1 MTTYPRVV
9 TAIASG
15 FTVAMLCAGP
25 VPALGQTTTTSTI
38 RDAATGK
45 LQPPQLPSLTGS
57 KTAPF
62 ISSGTLV
69 TAIEALTLG
78 AADDRQEAA
87 DANSPD
93 DLGAP
98 NLGINPGT
106 LGCSRRNAGESG
118 TRVNQDCTFRRQ
130 AEEMIAVN
138 PMRSGNLLAGQ
149 NDSRVGFNQC
159 GIDFSR
165 DNGEHWGDLLPPF
178 RQRLN
183 NPASET
189 PTTGD
194 PNSHTI
200 HGAPGTNHT
209 YDAAS
214 DPGPAFDSAGRG
226 FFSCVAFDINSN
238 ASLLYVVASPLG
250 ADGSFFFNI
259 ATAGRN
265 YIVVEDNDPTVFHD
279 KPFITADVYAGSP
292 NRDNV
297 YATWTVFNL
306 TPTGGYR
313 SSPIYGSVS
322 TDHGRTWSTPEEIS
336 GRSSTLCFFGNFFDP
351 TRNMNDCDFDQG
363 SDPVVLPNGDLAVV
377 FNNGNTAS
385 NNPNG
390 QQLAVHCS
398 PSGSSPAG
406 TAHLNCGTPAKV
418 GDDVIVN
425 EPLCNFGRGPE
436 ECVPGPYIRTN
447 DFPRIGVNRA
457 NGHLFAAWQDY
468 RNQEYDVQVSEST
481 DGGAT
486 WSLSKTVN
494 PDTALD
500 HYMPAVDVVRSS
512 SQDHVAV
519 SYYRSA
525 RVPNENSSTTK
536 APPQPGVQAEPSD
549 YVLAGGENVTAP
561 FHFNVVS
568 PVFAPPDGNQAGFNG
583 DYSGLAIDLSAQAHP
598 IWSDTR
604 NADPYTPANGLV
616 HDEDVFSLTANVP
629 DGVATASVGQI
640 GHN

>member
-1 MTTYPRVV
+1 MTTFPRVV
-9 TAIASG
+9 TAIASSLT
-15 FTVAMLCAGP
+15 FAVLCGA
-25 VPALGQTTTTSTI
+25 PAPAVGQTATRSVI

-45 LQPPQLPSLTGS
+45 LQPTRLPSLTGI

-62 ISSGTLV
+62 ISGGTLV

-78 AADDRQEAA
+78 AADARQEGA

-98 NLGINPGT
+98 SLGINPGT
-106 LGCSRRNAGESG
+106 LGCSRRNGGQSG

-130 AEEMIAVN
+130 AEEMIAIN
-138 PMRSGNLLAGQ
+138 PIRPGNLLAGQ

-159 GIDFSR
+159 GIDFSL
-165 DNGEHWGDLLPPF
+165 DNGQHWGDLLPPF
-178 RQRLN
+178 RQRIN
-183 NPASET
+183 NPAGEAAGG
-189 PTTGD
+189 GD
-194 PNSHTI
+194 PNAHTI
-200 HGAPGTNHT
+200 LGGPGTGHT

-214 DPGPAFDSAGRG
+214 DPGTAFDSAGRG
-226 FFSCVAFDINSN
+226 FFSCVAFDVGSN
-238 ASLLYVVASPLG
+238 ASLLYVVQSPLG

-259 ATAGRN
+259 ASAGRN
-265 YIVVEDNDPTVFHD
+265 YIVVEDNNAAVFHD
-279 KPFITADVYAGSP
+279 KPFITADAYPGSP

-297 YATWTVFNL
+297 YATWTVFN
-306 TPTGGYR
+306 TIA
-313 SSPIYGSVS
+313 SPIYGSMS
-322 TDHGRTWSTPEEIS
+322 TDHGRTWSTPAAIS
-336 GRSSTLCFFGNFFDP
+336 GSNVTLCPVPHGGA
-351 TRNMNDCDFDQG
+351 CDFDQG
-363 SDPVVLPNGDLAVV
+363 SDPKVLPNGDLVVV
-377 FNNGNTAS
+377 FFNGNTALT
-385 NNPNG
+385 NPNA
-390 QQLAVHCS
+390 QQLAVHCH
-398 PSGSSPAG
+398 PSGNSPLG
-406 TAHLNCGTPAKV
+406 TAHLNCGTPAHV
-418 GDDVIVN
+418 GDDILVG
-425 EPLCNFGRGPE
+425 EPQCDFGRGPE
-436 ECVPGPYIRTN
+436 ECVPGPLIRTN
-447 DFPRIGVNRA
+447 DFPRLGINRA

-468 RNQEYDVQVSEST
+468 RNHEYDIQLAEST

-486 WSLSKTVN
+486 WSQSKTVN

-500 HYMPAVDVVRSS
+500 HYMPAVDVVRSG

-525 RVPNENSSTTK
+525 RVPGENSGATQ

-549 YVLAGGENVTAP
+549 YVLAGGENVATP

-568 PVFAPPDGNQAGFNG
+568 PVFSPPDGAQAGFNG
-583 DYSGLAIDLSAQAHP
+583 DYSGLAVDQGAQAHP

-604 NADPYTPANGLV
+604 NADPYTPANGVV

>member
-1 MTTYPRVV
+1 MTTFPRVV
-9 TAIASG
+9 TALASSL
-15 FTVAMLCAGP
+15 TVAMLCADP
-25 VPALGQTTTTSTI
+25 APALGQTTTNSVI
-38 RDAATGK
+38 RSAATGK
-45 LQPPQLPSLTGS
+45 LRPVQLPSLTGI

-69 TAIEALTLG
+69 TAIEVLTLG

-93 DLGAP
+93 DFGAP
-98 NLGINPGT
+98 SLGINPGT
-106 LGCSRRNAGESG
+106 LGCSRRNAGAGS

-138 PMRSGNLLAGQ
+138 PARTGSLLAGQ

-159 GIDFSR
+159 GIDFSF

-178 RQRLN
+178 RQRIN
-183 NPASET
+183 NPMGELAT
-189 PTTGD
+189 MGD
-194 PNSHTI
+194 PNNHTI
-200 HGAPGTNHT
+200 HGGPGTGHT

-226 FFSCVAFDINSN
+226 FFSCVAFDVGSN
-238 ASLLYVVASPLG
+238 ASMLYVVQSPLG

-259 ATAGRN
+259 ASAGRN
-265 YIVVEDNDPTVFHD
+265 YIVVEDNDSTVFHD
-279 KPFITADVYAGSP
+279 KPFIAADPYPGSP

-306 TPTGGYR
+306 TPGGLAVIN
-313 SSPIYGSVS
+313 SPIYGSMS
-322 TDHGRTWSTPEEIS
+322 TDHGRTWSTPAEIS
-336 GRSSTLCFFGNFFDP
+336 GNDLTLCPAPDAGA
-351 TRNMNDCDFDQG
+351 CDFDQG
-363 SDPVVLPNGDLAVV
+363 SDPVVLPNGDLVVV
-377 FNNGNTAS
+377 FNNGNTAMS
-385 NNPNG
+385 NPNG
-390 QQLAVHCS
+390 QQLAVRCH

-406 TAHLNCGTPAKV
+406 TAQLNCGTPTQV
-418 GDDVIVN
+418 GDDVVVH
-425 EPLCNFGRGPE
+425 EPRCNFGRGPE
-436 ECVPGPYIRTN
+436 ECVPGPLIRTN
-447 DFPRIGVNRA
+447 DFPRIGINRA
-457 NGHLFAAWQDY
+457 NGHLFVAWQDY
-468 RNQEYDVQVSEST
+468 RNQEYDIQLTEST

-486 WSLSKTVN
+486 WSPSKTVN

-500 HYMPAVDVVRSS
+500 HYMPAVDVVKSG

-525 RVPNENSSTTK
+525 RVPGENSGATQ

-549 YVLAGGENVTAP
+549 YVLAGGENVTVP

-583 DYSGLAIDLSAQAHP
+583 DYSGLAVDQSAKAHP

-604 NADPYTPANGLV
+604 NADPYTPANGVV

>member
-1 MTTYPRVV
+1 MTTFPRVV
-9 TAIASG
+9 TALASSL
-15 FTVAMLCAGP
+15 TVAMLCADP
-25 VPALGQTTTTSTI
+25 APALGQTTTKSVI

-45 LQPPQLPSLTGS
+45 LQPTQLPSLTGI
-57 KTAPF
+57 KRAPF
-62 ISSGTLV
+62 ISGGTLV

-98 NLGINPGT
+98 SLGINPGT
-106 LGCSRRNAGESG
+106 LGCSRRSAGSG

-138 PMRSGNLLAGQ
+138 PIRPGNLLAGQ

-159 GIDFSR
+159 GIDFSL
-165 DNGEHWGDLLPPF
+165 DNGQHWGDLLPPF

-183 NPASET
+183 NPSSEF
-189 PTTGD
+189 PVPGGD

-200 HGAPGTNHT
+200 LGGPGTGHT

-226 FFSCVAFDINSN
+226 FFSCVAFDVNSN
-238 ASLLYVVASPLG
+238 ASMLYVVQSPLG

-259 ATAGRN
+259 ASAGRN
-265 YIVVEDNDPTVFHD
+265 YIVVEDNNAAVFHD
-279 KPFITADVYAGSP
+279 KPFITADAYPGSP

-297 YATWTVFNL
+297 YATWTVFN
-306 TPTGGYR
+306 TIA
-313 SSPIYGSVS
+313 SPIYGSMS
-322 TDHGRTWSTPEEIS
+322 TDHGRTWSTPAAIS
-336 GRSSTLCFFGNFFDP
+336 GSNGTLCPIPHAGA
-351 TRNMNDCDFDQG
+351 CDFDQG
-363 SDPVVLPNGDLAVV
+363 SDPKVLSNGDLVVV
-377 FNNGNTAS
+377 FFNGNTAM
-385 NNPNG
+385 NNPNA
-390 QQLAVHCS
+390 QQLAVHCH
-398 PSGSSPAG
+398 PSGSSPLG
-406 TAHLNCGTPAKV
+406 TAHLNCGTPAHV
-418 GDDVIVN
+418 GDDILVG
-425 EPLCNFGRGPE
+425 EPQCDFGRGPE
-436 ECVPGPYIRTN
+436 ECVPGPFIRTN
-447 DFPRIGVNRA
+447 DFPRLGINRA

-468 RNQEYDVQVSEST
+468 RNHEYDIQLAESA

-486 WSLSKTVN
+486 WSQSQTVN

-500 HYMPAVDVVRSS
+500 HYMPAVDVVRSG

-525 RVPNENSSTTK
+525 RVPGENSRGTF
-536 APPQPGVQAEPSD
+536 APGQSGVQAEPSD
-549 YVLAGGENVTAP
+549 YVLAGGENVTVP

-568 PVFAPPDGNQAGFNG
+568 PVFSPPDGAQAGFNG
-583 DYSGLAIDLSAQAHP
+583 DYSGLAVDQSAQAHP

-604 NADPYTPANGLV
+604 NADPYTPANGVV